1 MFQSR
6 KQLYTGFYWKCSTS
20 RSICWMIGIL
30 LSILNWT
37 ISSTWQL
44 NLKAYCYIFTDIC
57 GYLLI
62 SDFKNFDLNIKKSCG
77 NEIKFVLYCYYYLRH
92 SRIYYS
98 LKTKKYKL
106 KTFIIYEDKVNDFLK
121 KKFWNSNC
129 TYYGLL
135 LKSNVTYAEVKINTI
150 VMYFLLYSI

>member
-1 MFQSR
+1 MFLSWKR
-6 KQLYTGFYWKCSTS
+6 DTGFYWKCTTS
-20 RSICWMIGIL
+20 RSICWMIGIR

-37 ISSTWQL
+37 ISFYLTVELES
-44 NLKAYCYIFTDIC
+44 IFL
-57 GYLLI
+57 YLYWHLRLFAHLWLQKFRFEYQEI
-62 SDFKNFDLNIKKSCG
+62 FG

-92 SRIYYS
+92 SRIYYP

-106 KTFIIYEDKVNDFLK
+106 KTFLIYEDKVNDFLK